1 MSKSEP
7 NTKLTI
13 TVPETAN
20 GTRLDKF
27 LSEHPE
33 IGTRSKAAKLIEMG
47 LVKKANTSLKASYRV
62 QTADEILLELPPP
75 TPTGIEPLDLKL
87 DIAYQDS
94 DCLVVNKP
102 AGLVVH
108 PAAGHAQDTLV
119 NALVAQVGE
128 LSMGFGEHRPGI
140 VHRLDKDTSGLLAIA
155 KNDFAHEKLA
165 QQFKHKTVLRHYWAL
180 VYGEPKAKKKTIESL
195 LGRHPV
201 HRKKFCSRDEGKRAV
216 THYEVLKSRGGI
228 SLLRCRLET
237 GRTHQIRVHLS
248 ELGHPIVGDRLY
260 GSSRQLQSLGKT
272 LRSNV
277 ETWNRIGLHAY
288 ELGFIH
294 PKRDE
299 FLKFFASWPDD
310 LKELIDHLEFWDVSA
325 PST

>member
-1 MSKSEP
+1 MSKTESNTEIKIVVSESS
-7 NTKLTI
+7 TG
-13 TVPETAN
+13 A
-20 GTRLDKF
+20 RLDKF
-27 LSEHPE
+27 LSEHSE
-33 IGTRSKAAKLIEMG
+33 IGTRSKAAKLIELNLITKG
-47 LVKKANTSLKASYRV
+47 TAPLKASYRV
-62 QTADEILLELPPP
+62 QAGDEILVRLPPP
-75 TPTGIEPLDLKL
+75 TPSGLHPLELKL
-87 DIAYQDS
+87 DIVYQDS

-119 NALVAQVGE
+119 NALIAQVGE

-155 KNDFAHEKLA
+155 KNNFAHERLA

-180 VYGEPKAKKKTIESL
+180 VYGEPKSKKKTIESL

-228 SLLRCRLET
+228 SLVKCRLET

-260 GSSRQLQSLGKT
+260 GSSRQLQSLGKA
-272 LRSNV
+272 LRANV
-277 ETWNRIGLHAY
+277 ENWNRIGLHAY
-288 ELGFIH
+288 ELRFTH

-310 LKELIDHLEFWDVSA
+310 LKELIDHLEFWDVST
-325 PST
+325 P